1 VPPPDPSNPVT
12 GGNPLTNPGH
22 FPMNTTVWCNQ
33 GGNINPRGTQHAPL
47 PDGAKRP
54 YGSLLDPNTA
64 YSGRALPDP
73 ARAAPD
79 ATQASQTQGSQSQ
92 ASPAASSARA
102 SSQNA
107 NQTTAFSGV
116 SSSPADVLAGSG
128 RGAPPIVIPGLG

>member
-1 VPPPDPSNPVT
+1 
-12 GGNPLTNPGH
+12 
-22 FPMNTTVWCNQ
+22 VWCNQ

-64 YSGRALPDP
+64 YGPRSLPDP
-73 ARAAPD
+73 ARAYSNDNSQPVQGQGP
-79 ATQASQTQGSQSQ
+79 QAQ
-92 ASPAASSARA
+92 ASPAASSAAA

-116 SSSPADVLAGSG
+116 SSSPADVLANSR